1 MPEIFNEEARDA
13 YTRAQL
19 IDQGIDPTTA
29 TPEDLDSVR
38 RSVNLALLAS
48 AQLGVT
54 RFRPEMIKSI
64 IDTRAEVAGKY
75 GVPAD
80 AVAAAKKVGRN
91 PIYARDENDVPILN
105 RARSDLAIKEVSEKL
120 GITTDAVRAVSN
132 IWISIRPQ
140 KQQTVRGYYDEV
152 RRWDDYMEK
161 ELLQPIATQVAD
173 RKIAPYEWRKK
184 HEEYYTARNVV
195 TRKLL
200 SEFNLVE
207 ADLAYDEEAPTHPD
221 DALAEKYYG
230 VEPDADGNGV
240 ATEQEW
246 DVFDQKRKAIL
257 ASGTSAQREYVLH
270 QYRRIP
276 WRDEINSNL
285 ELRLRD
291 AKESVNTYFDTPMWK
306 GISLDAQKKITQI
319 QDDEALFWYKIR
331 EAVGAPTELMPNNDA
346 MWHAYGTYLL
356 RTHPEML
363 THYSIAN
370 ALRRTRVRK
379 VLTNP
384 ERILTLIRN
393 PDVFNFY
400 PDLANILS
408 EDERLYLGIGPRR
421 TGEEG
426 ILAQWQ
432 KALGGNLTKAST

>member
-1 MPEIFNEEARDA
+1 
-13 YTRAQL
+13 
-19 IDQGIDPTTA
+19 
-29 TPEDLDSVR
+29 
-38 RSVNLALLAS
+38 
-48 AQLGVT
+48 
-54 RFRPEMIKSI
+54 
-64 IDTRAEVAGKY
+64 
-75 GVPAD
+75 
-80 AVAAAKKVGRN
+80 
-91 PIYARDENDVPILN
+91 
-105 RARSDLAIKEVSEKL
+105 
-120 GITTDAVRAVSN
+120 
-132 IWISIRPQ
+132 
-140 KQQTVRGYYDEV
+140 
-152 RRWDDYMEK
+152 
-161 ELLQPIATQVAD
+161 
-173 RKIAPYEWRKK
+173 
-184 HEEYYTARNVV
+184 
-195 TRKLL
+195 
-200 SEFNLVE
+200 
-207 ADLAYDEEAPTHPD
+207 
-221 DALAEKYYG
+221 
-230 VEPDADGNGV
+230 
-240 ATEQEW
+240 
-246 DVFDQKRKAIL
+246 
-257 ASGTSAQREYVLH
+257 
-270 QYRRIP
+270 
-276 WRDEINSNL
+276 
-285 ELRLRD
+285 
-291 AKESVNTYFDTPMWK
+291 MWK